1 MTCYSVIMSFSKD
14 KKSKPDSVPPPRVN
28 LPPGEPTS
36 SPLID
41 SLSANDMGFDA
52 LKTVGERSS
61 DILVVLDHAGNVKYA
76 NPSALDIF
84 GIIFEDG
91 VGTSSFRYLHPED
104 VERAV
109 NRFAELLLAPDAS
122 FNDTL
127 RTVTESGE
135 VRELEIVATNCLD
148 HPIVAG
154 IVLNGRDVTER
165 KNLTRA
171 LQTLTQGNQLLVR
184 ATEESRLIGDLCQTI
199 VSSGAYLLA
208 WVGYLDRDEECTI
221 RPVAS
226 AGLTDYLGETRFS
239 WGDNEYGRGPTGMAV
254 RTGSVQVLRDIR
266 VAPDC
271 LPWQDLAERYG
282 LRTGCVFPLRVADEI
297 IGTLTI
303 YAGEPGTFGPTE
315 MTLLG
320 ELADDLAY
328 GIGRLRDADRL
339 ARNESLLRETEQ
351 RFRLAFE
358 DNMAPMSFCDL
369 EDRIIAVNVAFCEMV
384 GFSQDEL
391 VGRDSRPFTYIADV
405 GITEESRR
413 RAVSGLDDQVRYV
426 KRYQRKDGRV
436 IVVEVSRS
444 PARDAEG
451 NILYFV
457 FSERDITEERAL
469 TEQLSHQALHDPL
482 TGLANRALFDDRLS
496 QAHARVTRQ
505 GGLGAV
511 LLLDLDDFKG
521 VNDTH
526 GHLVGDQLLVTIAH
540 RFERAMRSSDTL
552 CRFGGDEFLYLAEGL
567 STEDEA
573 ESVAQH
579 LLQLLAGTFQFE
591 GLQLEQ
597 HASIGI
603 AVFDKSSRDSSAFI
617 QNADVALHEAKRL
630 GKGNY
635 VVFTPSMHQVAVSH
649 FSLVQ
654 ELRQAFLAGD
664 LSMHYQPIV
673 DLSSG
678 EVLGFEALMRWLHP
692 QRGWVPP
699 NVFIPLAEQSELI
712 LELGSFALHE
722 AVREASRWVQSD
734 LQAAPP
740 YVTVNLSAQ
749 QFQDPGLVAMIEGA
763 LSSSGLAPER
773 LILEITE
780 SMALRDVAQTM
791 SVMEQLNELGIG
803 FALDD
808 FGTGFSSLSYL
819 VLLRPKVIKIDQS
832 FVRPAHDSVHN
843 DTLLEMIISLGKRL
857 QMTVLAEGIETTQQL
872 GRLREYECELG
883 QGYLFSPAVPAYEV
897 NLIFDRAPDNWGVE
911 GWQSQPRLNLPSP

>member
-1 MTCYSVIMSFSKD
+1 MSFSKD
-14 KKSKPDSVPPPRVN
+14 KKSKSDPGPPP
-28 LPPGEPTS
+28 PPN
-36 SPLID
+36 SPLDETVRPPITD
-41 SLSANDMGFDA
+41 SPSLDDIGFDA
-52 LKTVGERSS
+52 LKMVGQRSS
-61 DILVVLDHAGNVKYA
+61 DILVVLDRTGNVKYA

-84 GIIFEDG
+84 GITFEAG
-91 VGTSSFRYLHPED
+91 VGTSSFRYLHPD
-104 VERAV
+104 DLERAT

-122 FNDTL
+122 FDDIL

-135 VRELEIVATNCLD
+135 IHELEIVATNCLD

-154 IVLNGRDVTER
+154 IVINGRDITER

-171 LQTLTQGNQLLVR
+171 LATLTQGNQLLVR
-184 ATEESRLIGDLCQTI
+184 ATEESRLIDDLCQTI
-199 VSSGAYLLA
+199 VSSGAYLQA
-208 WVGYLDRDEECTI
+208 WVGYLEHDEQSTI
-221 RPVAS
+221 RPMAS
-226 AGLTDYLGETRFS
+226 AGRNEYLGETRFS

-266 VAPDC
+266 VSPEC
-271 LPWQDLAERYG
+271 LPWLDIAERYG

-328 GIGRLRDADRL
+328 GIGRLRDAERL
-339 ARNESLLRETEQ
+339 ARNEALLRETDQ

-369 EDRIIAVNVAFCEMV
+369 EDHIIAVNDAFCQMV

-391 VGRDSRPFTYIADV
+391 VGLDSRPFTHIEDV

-413 RAVSGLDDQVRYV
+413 RSVLGLDDQVRYV

-436 IVVEVSRS
+436 IVVEVLRS
-444 PARDAEG
+444 PARDAQG
-451 NILYFV
+451 NIIYFV

-496 QAHARVTRQ
+496 QAHARVKRQ

-567 STEDEA
+567 ASADEA

-579 LLQLLAGTFQFE
+579 LLQVLASTFQFE

-603 AVFDKSSRDSSAFI
+603 AVFDNTSRDSSEFI

-630 GKGNY
+630 GKGSY
-635 VVFTPSMHQVAVSH
+635 VIFTPSMYQAAVSL

-654 ELRQAFLAGD
+654 ELRQAFQSGEIT
-664 LSMHYQPIV
+664 MHYQPIV

-678 EVLGFEALMRWLHP
+678 EVIGFEALMRWLHP

-722 AVREASRWVQSD
+722 AVHEASQWVQSE
-734 LQAAPP
+734 LHAAAP
-740 YVTVNLSAQ
+740 YVTVNLSAH

-763 LSSSGLAPER
+763 LSTSGLAPER

-780 SMALRDVAQTM
+780 SVALRDVAQTM

-832 FVRPAHDSVHN
+832 FIRPQHDSVHN

-857 QMTVLAEGIETTQQL
+857 QMTVLAEGIETSQQL

-897 NLIFDRAPDNWGVE
+897 SLLFDRAPDNWGVE
-911 GWQSQPRLNLPSP
+911 GWQSQPRLDLPSS

>member
-1 MTCYSVIMSFSKD
+1 MPAS
-14 KKSKPDSVPPPRVN
+14 
-28 LPPGEPTS
+28 EPVM
-36 SPLID
+36 
-41 SLSANDMGFDA
+41 SLSADALRHDNLGFDA
-52 LKTVGERSS
+52 LQTVGERSS
-61 DILVVLDHAGNVKYA
+61 DILVVLDRAGNVKYA
-76 NPSALDIF
+76 NPAALDIF
-84 GIIFEDG
+84 GITFDAG
-91 VGTSSFRYLHPED
+91 VGSSSFRYLHPDD
-104 VERAV
+104 VEHALT
-109 NRFAELLLAPDAS
+109 RFAELLLAPDAS
-122 FNDTL
+122 FDDTL
-127 RTVTESGE
+127 RTVTENG
-135 VRELEIVATNCLD
+135 VIRELEIVATNCLD

-154 IVLNGRDVTER
+154 IVINGRDVTEQR
-165 KNLTRA
+165 NLARA

-184 ATEESRLIGDLCQTI
+184 ATDESRLISDLCQTI

-208 WVGYLDRDEECTI
+208 WVGYVEHDDEFSI

-226 AGLTDYLGETRFS
+226 AGLTDYVGDTRFS
-239 WGDNEYGRGPTGMAV
+239 WGDNEFGRGPSGMAV
-254 RTGSVQVLRDIR
+254 RTGTVQVVRDIR
-266 VAPDC
+266 TSPDC
-271 LPWQDLAERYG
+271 LAWRDVAEHYG
-282 LRTGCVFPLRVADEI
+282 LHTACVFPLRVADEI

-303 YAGEPGTFGPTE
+303 YAGEPSTFGPTE
-315 MTLLG
+315 VTLLG

-328 GIGRLRDADRL
+328 GIGRLRDAERL
-339 ARNESLLRETEQ
+339 SANEAQLRETDQ

-369 EDRIIAVNVAFCEMV
+369 EDRIIAVNDAFCEMV

-391 VGRDSRPFTYIADV
+391 VGRDSRPFTYIEDV

-413 RAVSGLDDQVRYV
+413 RSVLGLDDQSRYV

-436 IVVEVSRS
+436 IVVEVLRS
-444 PARDAEG
+444 PARDADD

-482 TGLANRALFDDRLS
+482 TGLPNRALFDDRLS
-496 QAHARVTRQ
+496 QAIARVARQ

-540 RFERAMRSSDTL
+540 RFERAMRASDTL

-567 STEDEA
+567 SIEEEA
-573 ESVAQH
+573 ENVAQH
-579 LLQLLAGTFQFE
+579 LLEVLASAFQFE

-603 AVFDKSSRDSSAFI
+603 AVFDKTSRNSTQLI
-617 QNADVALHEAKRL
+617 QNADVALHEAKRH

-635 VVFTPSMHQVAVSH
+635 TVFTRGMHQVAVSH

-654 ELRQAFLAGD
+654 ELRQAFQSGE

-678 EVLGFEALMRWLHP
+678 EVAGFESLMRWLHP
-692 QRGWVPP
+692 QRGWVSPQ
-699 NVFIPLAEQSELI
+699 VFIPLAEQSELI
-712 LELGSFALHE
+712 LELGSFAIAQ
-722 AVREASRWVQSD
+722 AVREAVQWD
-734 LQAAPP
+734 HAELQSAAP
-740 YVTVNLSAQ
+740 YVTVNLSAL
-749 QFQDPGLVAMIEGA
+749 QFHDQGLVAMIQDA
-763 LSSSGLAPER
+763 LTDSGLAPER

-780 SMALRDVAQTM
+780 SVALRDIAQTM
-791 SVMEQLNELGIG
+791 SVMEQLNALGIG

-832 FVRPAHDSVHN
+832 FIRPQYDSVHN

-857 QMTVLAEGIETTQQL
+857 QMTVLAEGIETAEQL

-897 NLIFDRAPDNWGVE
+897 SLLFDRAPDNWGVD
-911 GWQSQPRLNLPSP
+911 GWQAQPRLHLPSSQG